1 MSSESESR
9 TADEEAESAEAGE
22 RAPVFVVGS
31 PRSGTSILTWSLSQ
45 HPNLLHVEETSWL
58 AKLAVNLIASHQLGS
73 ARGMRSQLS
82 AASVTRQ
89 AFMAAF
95 GDTAFDVVREHG
107 VARARRTVGA
117 KRESEFRLIRSSD
130 DPKRRW
136 VDGTPEYSHHI
147 VGLRELFPR
156 AKFIHILRDVD
167 PTVLSMVNFH
177 KLGGDRPR
185 WDWEQAYGKWIA
197 HVESCVAAERALGSS
212 IVIRVHNEDLRSD
225 PEATIRTCL
234 EFLDE
239 PFAAACLEPLQ
250 QRINSSHV
258 SDRQAAPKG
267 RKIDPELERRAQ
279 NLSSSLKAEAP
290 RRRPF
295 DAELVAEL
303 DAEYRAK
310 LPQLER
316 MYANWAATAEQRR
329 SKQPASQ
336 DDSVEA
342 QGVQIG

>member
-1 MSSESESR
+1 MSS
-9 TADEEAESAEAGE
+9 GE

-31 PRSGTSILTWSLSQ
+31 PRSGTSILTWSLGQ
-45 HPNLLHVEETSWL
+45 HPNLLPVEETSWL
-58 AKLAVNLIASHQLGS
+58 AKLAVNLITSHYLGS
-73 ARGMRSQLS
+73 ARGTRSQLS

-89 AFMAAF
+89 AFMEAF
-95 GDTAFDVVREHG
+95 GDTAFDLIREHG
-107 VARARRTVGA
+107 VTRARRTAGNGRQ
-117 KRESEFRLIRSSD
+117 REFQLIRSSA

-156 AKFIHILRDVD
+156 ARFIHILRDVE

-185 WDWEQAYGKWIA
+185 WDWNQAYEKWIA

-212 IVIRVHNEDLRSD
+212 IVIRIHNEDLRSD

-234 EFLDE
+234 EFIGE

-250 QRINSSHV
+250 QRINSSQLG
-258 SDRQAAPKG
+258 DQRNAPSG
-267 RKIDPELERRAQ
+267 RKVDPELERRAQ
-279 NLSSSLKAEAP
+279 DLSSSLKAEP
-290 RRRPF
+290 PGRRPF
-295 DAELVAEL
+295 DPERFADLEQ
-303 DAEYRAK
+303 EYKAK
-310 LPQLER
+310 LLQLER
-316 MYANWAATAEQRR
+316 MYANWAVTAEERRAKQRG
-329 SKQPASQ
+329 SEAGSGK
-336 DDSVEA
+336 A